1 MTAFLLLPL
10 EFYNLTF
17 DLLNMS
23 INTNLELFVFIFFG
37 TPCAFYNWKS
47 VSVYT
52 GLIIGSQPE
61 PQAVFSL
68 FPLPCSL
75 E

>member
-1 MTAFLLLPL
+1 
-10 EFYNLTF
+10 
-17 DLLNMS
+17 MS

-52 GLIIGSQPE
+52 GLIIGNQPE